1 MKSFRTNTFRVL
13 IGTCLIF
20 GATLSAQAA
29 EYSGSFTA
37 KITKQEA
44 LSIMDSGQHVLV
56 LQTSTGPHKSTGK
69 NGYFDGG
76 TVIVNDTVDLVNG
89 SGTHHGYWTVTKDG
103 ETVTNSLTGKVK
115 TVMAADGKTPITT
128 IDGTFDGLY
137 GTNLYGTLHPVGTY
151 TVKFTSPTEYM
162 STWEVT
168 GFK

>member
-1 MKSFRTNTFRVL
+1 MNTFKKQTLKAL
-13 IGTCLIF
+13 IGTSLIL
-20 GATLSAQAA
+20 GATLTAQAA
-29 EYSGSFTA
+29 DYGGSFTG

-44 LSIMDSGQHVLV
+44 LSITDNGQHVLV

-76 TVIVNDTVDLVNG
+76 TVTVNDTVDLVNG
-89 SGTHHGYWTVTKDG
+89 NGTQHGYWTVTKDG
-103 ETVTNSLTGKVK
+103 ETVTNMLTGKVK

-128 IDGTFDGLY
+128 IEGTFDGLY

-151 TVKFTSPTEYM
+151 TVKFTSPTEYV
-162 STWEVT
+162 SSWEVT